1 MAKSTYAFYDMSYLI
16 IVIVFLLIVIFASTY
31 YINGNSMLENFVANK
46 NYSIE
51 YYYMKGCSHCEKFN
65 NTGIWEE
72 LEKTYG
78 KSIKFNK
85 YENRENPDKVKKYDI
100 TGFPTIII
108 ISNEKIVE
116 EYNGNRS
123 KDDLEKFI
131 KRYI

>member
-1 MAKSTYAFYDMSYLI
+1 
-16 IVIVFLLIVIFASTY
+16 
-31 YINGNSMLENFVANK
+31 MLENFVANK
-46 NYSIE
+46 NYAIE

-85 YENRENPDKVKKYDI
+85 YENRENPEKVKKYDI